1 MERRLFRVSG
11 VRAGWGASFAR
22 YTLEDAL
29 VKGSEMMQTGAT
41 NVTVTV
47 TVPSTKSKFRN

>member
-1 MERRLFRVSG
+1 MFRVSG
-11 VRAGWGASFAR
+11 VRQAGALRG

-29 VKGSEMMQTGAT
+29 VKASEMMQMGAT
-41 NVTVTV
+41 NVTV